1 MSLRLPWPD
10 IDDVLLDMDGTL
22 LDLAF
27 DNHFWQRLLP
37 QRYAQRHG
45 MTEDAAREALAPHF
59 ERTLGTLDWYCID
72 FWHRQT
78 GVDVGA
84 LKREVAKDVRL
95 LPETTAFLDAL
106 KQRDK
111 RLWLVTNAH
120 PDTLAIKLERAP
132 IAHYFDRIVS
142 SHELAAPK
150 EHPGFWEGL
159 RARHPFDPQRAVLV
173 DDSEA
178 VLKAGH
184 AFGLGHIVTA
194 AWPDRG
200 RPMRQNTA
208 FPAVRVL
215 TELLDA

>member
-1 MSLRLPWPD
+1 MSVRLPWQA

-45 MTEDAAREALAPHF
+45 MTEEAARRALAPHF
-59 ERTLGTLDWYCID
+59 ERTSGTLDWYCID

-84 LKREVAKDVRL
+84 LKREVVRDVRL
-95 LPETTAFLDAL
+95 LPETTAFLEAL
-106 KQRDK
+106 RQRDK

-132 IAHYFDRIVS
+132 IAHFFDRIVS

-150 EHPGFWEGL
+150 EHADFWTGL
-159 RARHPFDPQRAVLV
+159 RARHPFEPGRAVLI

-178 VLKAGH
+178 VLSAGH
-184 AFGLGHIVTA
+184 RFGVGHVVA
-194 AWPDRG
+194 ASWPDRG
-200 RPMRQNTA
+200 QPA
-208 FPAVRVL
+208 KEGSPFPSVRTL
-215 TELLDA
+215 TDLLD

>member
-1 MSLRLPWPD
+1 MSVRLPWQA

-37 QRYAQRHG
+37 QRYALRHG
-45 MTEDAAREALAPHF
+45 MTEEAARLALAPHF

-84 LKREVAKDVRL
+84 LKREFAHDVRL
-95 LPETTAFLDAL
+95 LPETTPFLEAL
-106 KQRDK
+106 RQRDK

-142 SHELAAPK
+142 SHELSAPK
-150 EHPGFWEGL
+150 EHADFWTGL
-159 RARHPFDPQRAVLV
+159 RARHPFNPERAVLI

-178 VLKAGH
+178 VLAAGDR
-184 AFGLGHIVTA
+184 FGVGHVVA
-194 AWPDRG
+194 ASWPDRG
-200 RPMRQNTA
+200 RPAREGLPY
-208 FPAVRVL
+208 PAIRVL
-215 TELLDA
+215 TELLD